1 MPRRPDMPCADCG
14 GLMWRGTGSL
24 PAGQARCTPCR
35 RQGPARN
42 SATSRCRWCAIR
54 FTHQRYVPRRYCSRL
69 CTSLSMR
76 DGAPI
81 KGPSRHLAGSRRRRL
96 RHALTWDGVTDQ
108 QILDRDNRR
117 CHICRKKIN
126 PRWRYPDKRSKSVDH
141 VVPLSQGGDD
151 TAANKR
157 AAHLGCNMSRGAA
170 GGGEQLA
177 AFGWY
182 SATPLD
188 PTYVGSTP
196 APRTRIRPGP
206 CGACGTGLRAGR
218 CWTCEPAKPK
228 QQPRPETIAQGLQ
241 AARLRADGM
250 LWREIADH
258 LRLPH
263 DHVGILYQRAT
274 RYGDPIDVAR
284 WRPKRSLESS
294 PP

>member
-96 RHALTWDGVTDQ
+96 RHAAELRV
-108 QILDRDNRR
+108 
-117 CHICRKKIN
+117 
-126 PRWRYPDKRSKSVDH
+126 
-141 VVPLSQGGDD
+141 
-151 TAANKR
+151 AANS
-157 AAHLGCNMSRGAA
+157 SRPSA
-170 GGGEQLA
+170 GTA
-177 AFGWY
+177 PH
-182 SATPLD
+182 PLD

-274 RYGDPIDVAR
+274 RYDDPIDVAR